1 MIRFSVASDKGY
13 RFRLRVS
20 DPRLGILFGADISNV
35 QTRTA

>member
-1 MIRFSVASDKGY
+1 MISVASDKGC
-13 RFRLRVS
+13 RPRVS